1 MPRLA
6 GREAAAWGRHK
17 QEWHG
22 CSGVY
27 WLTRWCAA
35 DCLTQLQYGH
45 VHPALEAYL
54 GCCCGASRK
63 GACMRDC
70 ILPLAAATA
79 GTVHGAVCSWE
90 LYVRLNSQ
98 VWLCCCSGRR

>member
-6 GREAAAWGRHK
+6 GREAAACGRAARVAWLLIKLLAHA
-17 QEWHG
+17 QVRSILFDPAAMWHI
-22 CSGVY
+22 
-27 WLTRWCAA
+27 
-35 DCLTQLQYGH
+35 
-45 VHPALEAYL
+45 HPAIEAYL

-70 ILPLAAATA
+70 VLPLAAAAA